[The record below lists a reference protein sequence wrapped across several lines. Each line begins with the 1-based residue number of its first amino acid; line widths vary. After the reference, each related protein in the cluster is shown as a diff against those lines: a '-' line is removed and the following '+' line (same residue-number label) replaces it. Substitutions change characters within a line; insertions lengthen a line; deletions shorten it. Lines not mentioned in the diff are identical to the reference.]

1 MSKIFDFDARKNS
14 YVNQVDGQM
23 YTVTTLPIADG
34 TKGKTYKF
42 NGNSSRITKSDT
54 SLRNLSKLTIVVWF
68 KLDKINY
75 NPFFDA
81 SVIANDYSNRLTF
94 GGWNDSKIY
103 CTICNG
109 SSTTTGY
116 VSFSDT
122 TRWHEAV
129 LVYDGTQS
137 TNALKNKL
145 YIDGALQTLTFSGT
159 IPTTLSNTLT
169 TINVGYDTP
178 SAKYSN
184 SQIQKVEV
192 HNIAFTQSQIDAD
205 YQDFLNS
212 KPLKKA
218 TTNFIKQKPTSLSEN
233 GLLAAYNM
241 KRVGN
246 VINDISGNGYNLTTI
261 TKALSTDKG
270 TRIVQGIL
278 SGPDTFVTTSTVSI
292 RFKTLASDN
301 VGLLVSGIRWSRTTY
316 TTSIYVNGNAVYVA
330 GAPNTATTY
339 GAANVILAGQWN
351 TLTIVWNGVST
362 FKMYVNGVE
371 VIVTNG
377 TANYYT
383 GYNLAFGDRT
393 TSGGV
398 YLDCEIED
406 CRIYNRALSLTEITN
421 YHNQFVQPT
430 LIESFDNIG
439 ADGQTKGIQGW
450 TIRSGTWKI
459 SENIA
464 TQSSGLKVGDKYLEC
479 ATAGVITIPNN
490 PPLI

>member
-14 YVNQVDGQM
+14 YVNQVDGQL

-145 YIDGALQTLTFSGT
+145 YIDGELQTLTFSGT

-178 SAKYSN
+178 NAKYSN
-184 SQIQKVEV
+184 SQIQKIEV
-192 HNIAFTQSQIDAD
+192 HNITFTQAQIDS
-205 YQDFLNS
+205 YILYF
-212 KPLKKA
+212 
-218 TTNFIKQKPTSLSEN
+218 
-233 GLLAAYNM
+233 
-241 KRVGN
+241 
-246 VINDISGNGYNLTTI
+246 TI
-261 TKALSTDKG
+261 
-270 TRIVQGIL
+270 
-278 SGPDTFVTTSTVSI
+278 
-292 RFKTLASDN
+292 
-301 VGLLVSGIRWSRTTY
+301 
-316 TTSIYVNGNAVYVA
+316 
-330 GAPNTATTY
+330 
-339 GAANVILAGQWN
+339 
-351 TLTIVWNGVST
+351 
-362 FKMYVNGVE
+362 
-371 VIVTNG
+371 
-377 TANYYT
+377 
-383 GYNLAFGDRT
+383 
-393 TSGGV
+393 
-398 YLDCEIED
+398 
-406 CRIYNRALSLTEITN
+406 
-421 YHNQFVQPT
+421 
-430 LIESFDNIG
+430 
-439 ADGQTKGIQGW
+439 
-450 TIRSGTWKI
+450 
-459 SENIA
+459 
-464 TQSSGLKVGDKYLEC
+464 
-479 ATAGVITIPNN
+479 
-490 PPLI
+490 